1 MGARFHSKKLASTLG
16 LWAAVLIATGGLQAC
31 SMGQTAGEDDSIEL
45 AGGPD
50 GEEVAETDAA
60 PAETA
65 ELAAQPE
72 VSTEASVEK
81 PEELAAAP
89 APVIEEPKVA
99 SVSPAPA
106 PALSQPSEPAVG
118 GESYTV
124 RSGDTLMKIAFESY
138 GDLFAWKKIFQANS
152 STLQDPNVL
161 VAGTTLV
168 LPKLEGRAPASIPEG
183 SEKYKV
189 KQGDTL
195 GSIAGKVYG
204 EKSMWKRL
212 WEQNK
217 AWIKNPNKIFAGFY
231 VYYSLS
237 EEDKARAPASAK

>member
-1 MGARFHSKKLASTLG
+1 MGARYRTKKFASTLS
-16 LWAAVLIATGGLQAC
+16 LFWALIVCAGGLQAC

-50 GEEVAETDAA
+50 GEEVAQTDAA
-60 PAETA
+60 PAESA

-72 VSTEASVEK
+72 AAPEK
-81 PEELAAAP
+81 SEIKSEEVAAAP
-89 APVIEEPKVA
+89 APAPAVAVEEPKAVPAPVA
-99 SVSPAPA
+99 SVA
-106 PALSQPSEPAVG
+106 G
-118 GESYTV
+118 GDSYTV
-124 RSGDTLMKIAFESY
+124 RSGDTLMKIAFENY

-152 STLQDPNVL
+152 DTLQDPNVL
-161 VAGTTLV
+161 VVGSTIA

-183 SEKYKV
+183 SEKYRV
-189 KQGDTL
+189 QQGDTL

-217 AWIKNPNKIFAGFY
+217 AWIKNPNQIFAGFY
-231 VYYSLS
+231 LYYTLDES
-237 EEDKARAPASAK
+237 DKARVPASAK